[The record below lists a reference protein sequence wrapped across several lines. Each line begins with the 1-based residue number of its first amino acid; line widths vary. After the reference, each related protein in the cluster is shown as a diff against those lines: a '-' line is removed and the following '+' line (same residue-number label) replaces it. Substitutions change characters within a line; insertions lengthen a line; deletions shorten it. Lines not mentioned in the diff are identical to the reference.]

1 MGGVIGDDGIKNIKI
16 GNLNKVSKSFLN
28 FQKFLKRLKSRGIL
42 LAYAQKI
49 LNRLQKMFLKKKCL

>member
-28 FQKFLKRLKSRGIL
+28 FQKFLKD
-42 LAYAQKI
+42 
-49 LNRLQKMFLKKKCL
+49 